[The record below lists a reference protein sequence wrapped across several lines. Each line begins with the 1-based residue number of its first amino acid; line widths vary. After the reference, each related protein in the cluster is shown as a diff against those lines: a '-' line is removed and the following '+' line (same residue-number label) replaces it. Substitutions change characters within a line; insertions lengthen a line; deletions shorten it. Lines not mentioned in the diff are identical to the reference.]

1 MRRSRCVVSFSLAV
15 AAAAQLAYNP
25 AGHAQAPP
33 PAGPEVQPQ
42 DSNVAPEPPPPPP
55 APMPPGYAPPVA
67 GPFVTLR
74 ANSPKARLQMMGQQL
89 QWRDICVT
97 PCRVAVNPTGVFR
110 VGGNTIRPSDSFN
123 MPRPSGQVVIDAE
136 VGSTVKHW
144 VGIALIIG
152 GVLDAGFGALYYSS
166 ADSLANSTSNAAGM
180 TKEYFQTVGIVGI
193 VTGVILLAIGIPLSL
208 SSTSVEV
215 R

>member
-1 MRRSRCVVSFSLAV
+1 MGRSRCVLSFSLAI
-15 AAAAQLAYNP
+15 AAAAQLLFNP

-33 PAGPEVQPQ
+33 PGGPEVPPQ
-42 DSNVAPEPPPPPP
+42 DSNVAPAPSPG
-55 APMPPGYAPPVA
+55 PMPPAYAPPPVA

-89 QWRDICVT
+89 QWRDICVA

-152 GVLDAGFGALYYSS
+152 GVLDAGFGTLYYAAADDLATSS
-166 ADSLANSTSNAAGM
+166 SNTTGM
-180 TKEYFQTVGIVGI
+180 TKGYFQAVGIVGI

-215 R
+215 H

>member
-33 PAGPEVQPQ
+33 PAGPEVQTQ
-42 DSNVAPEPPPPPP
+42 DSNVAPPPPPG
-55 APMPPGYAPPVA
+55 PMPPGYAPPVA

-89 QWRDICVT
+89 QWRDICVA

-152 GVLDAGFGALYYSS
+152 GVLDAGFGTLYYAAADDLATSS
-166 ADSLANSTSNAAGM
+166 SNTTGM
-180 TKEYFQTVGIVGI
+180 TKGSFQAVGIVGI